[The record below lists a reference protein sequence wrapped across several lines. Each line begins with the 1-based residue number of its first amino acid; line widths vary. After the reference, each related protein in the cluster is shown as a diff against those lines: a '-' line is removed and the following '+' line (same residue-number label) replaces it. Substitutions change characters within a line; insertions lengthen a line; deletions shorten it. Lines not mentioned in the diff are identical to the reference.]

1 MNDTYIELNETEY
14 VDVNDTGTAEL
25 VCEQNYDMLALQW
38 MDLFNSTVV
47 PFILMLI
54 LSIALI
60 YIVRRSRHRVNR
72 VKRMSILSVQSS
84 SNTQS
89 ARRDNRL
96 AVSVI
101 SLNIIFFVLNLPIV
115 IFNIFS
121 VNSEPSDLI
130 NYSVYVLYYTNYAI
144 GFYAQLIVNIDFR
157 NAFLKLLNL
166 RVIGLNVSDL
176 GSTKAL
182 ERTEN

>member
-1 MNDTYIELNETEY
+1 MNDTEYTESNETEY
-14 VDVNDTGTAEL
+14 VDVNDTGTVEL
-25 VCEQNYDMLALQW
+25 LCEQNYDTLALQW

-84 SNTQS
+84 STQS
-89 ARRDNRL
+89 TRRDNRL

-101 SLNIIFFVLNLPIV
+101 SLNIIFFLLNLPIV

-166 RVIGLNVSDL
+166 RVIGLNVSDM

-182 ERTEN
+182 ERTDN